1 MDYITHNISTNLKR
15 IRQARNLS
23 LDVIAEQTGVS
34 KSMLSQIERGSANPS
49 IGVLAKITS
58 GMRIEFEDLI
68 RPPAYDTC
76 TVHVKET
83 IPTKDVPGQYRVWTC
98 FPFQDNHQIEI
109 YRIEI
114 LPGQCYEAGSHGAH
128 TREYISMIEGNLEIA
143 VGGQAYQIQ
152 KDDVFRFESDQ
163 FHVYRNIGEKTCI
176 FMSFFSDYS

>member
-1 MDYITHNISTNLKR
+1 MDYISHNISTNLKR

-68 RPPAYDTC
+68 RTPAYDTFL
-76 TVHVKET
+76 VHVKDT
-83 IPTKDVPGQYRVWTC
+83 VPTKDVDGQYKVWTC
-98 FPFQDNHQIEI
+98 FPFQDNHQMEI

-114 LPGQCYEAGSHGAH
+114 LPGNCYKAGSHGTH
-128 TREYISMIEGNLEIA
+128 TREYITMLEGNLEIK
-143 VGGQAYQIQ
+143 VGGKAYQMC
-152 KDDVFRFESDQ
+152 KGDVFRFESDQ
-163 FHVYRNIGEKTCI
+163 FHIYTNIGKDTCV
-176 FMSFFSDYS
+176 FMSFFADYS